1 LQPCFRGWYV
11 RANISRRCFAPRA
24 PQTALHCTAQSRRLA
39 ARATRSSRHFS
50 RRAWQGCAACA
61 CGSTLLRA
69 VCFEWTCCADK
80 FEKHTK
86 LCSRQNGPKAATPRK
101 DRPAAKHAEA
111 PIECRA
117 DVGGLNDDDDCL
129 FEPVQPRPLA
139 QSERA
144 VIEQRDVSAND
155 ASCVRRLVDENQR
168 LRALLQLERA
178 PSALPLEVA
187 EADATDGAA
196 PHAPAT
202 DVRKVG
208 TRSPPFRA
216 VAFTVQSEPFKK
228 APSGLE
234 VEAEA

>member
-1 LQPCFRGWYV
+1 MYERTS
-11 RANISRRCFAPRA
+11 RAAALPRA
-24 PQTALHCTAQSRRLA
+24 RRKLHSPAVST
-39 ARATRSSRHFS
+39 RATRSSGRAELPRVARL
-50 RRAWQGCAACA
+50 RRVG
-61 CGSTLLRA
+61 CGSTLLRTA
-69 VCFEWTCCADK
+69 LSAYCADK

-117 DVGGLNDDDDCL
+117 DVGGLNDGDCL
-129 FEPVQPRPLA
+129 FEPVQPRPTLA

-144 VIEQRDVSAND
+144 VIEQRDVSAGD

-178 PSALPLEVA
+178 PSAVPLEVA
-187 EADATDGAA
+187 EADAPDGAA

-208 TRSPPFRA
+208 ARSPPFPLRRIYR
-216 VAFTVQSEPFKK
+216 SEPT
-228 APSGLE
+228 
-234 VEAEA
+234 V